1 MIAVTSMGILTTA
14 EGKRISITFS
24 VIDNAGKIT
33 KENQRVNRVV
43 LDENVLSHIS
53 AIEQFALGIAEGE

>member
-33 KENQRVNRVV
+33 KENQRVNRVI
-43 LDENVLSHIS
+43 LDEDVLSHIS
-53 AIEQFALGIAEGE
+53 AIEQFALGIAESE

>member
-24 VIDNAGKIT
+24 VIDDSGKIT
-33 KENQRVNRVV
+33 KENQRINRVI
-43 LDENVLSHIS
+43 LDEDVLSHIS

>member
-1 MIAVTSMGILTTA
+1 M
-14 EGKRISITFS
+14 SITFS

-33 KENQRVNRVV
+33 KENQRVNRVI
-43 LDENVLSHIS
+43 LDEDVLSHIS